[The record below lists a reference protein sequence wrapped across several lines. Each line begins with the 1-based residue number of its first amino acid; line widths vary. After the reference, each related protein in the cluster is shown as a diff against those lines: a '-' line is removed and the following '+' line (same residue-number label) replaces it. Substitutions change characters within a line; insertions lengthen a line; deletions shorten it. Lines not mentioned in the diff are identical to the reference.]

1 MNRSTLSFTC
11 GLLLTLSVSLKVL
24 GGGIGQSVTADHPAN
39 EDIAA
44 LLRANGFAFT
54 LSEPNTDPQ
63 WFYATKETCQLQI
76 ADVSL
81 QGWHRS
87 MLDWQARGRVLLYSV
102 EGKLYKHQPVLMP
115 MVHHYIGRALRYTG
129 IKTRPVMARAII
141 IGPRCPLQPIAAAD
155 LERLS

>member
-1 MNRSTLSFTC
+1 MNRFTLSFAF
-11 GLLLTLSVSLKVL
+11 GLLLALSVSLKVL

-63 WFYATKETCQLQI
+63 WFYATKETCQLKI

-87 MLDWQARGRVLLYSV
+87 MLDRQAKNRVLLYSV
-102 EGKLYKHQPVLMP
+102 EGKLYEHQPILMP
-115 MVHHYIGRALRYTG
+115 MVHHYIGRALRYAG
-129 IKTRPVMARAII
+129 IKTRPVVARAII
-141 IGPRCPLQPIAAAD
+141 IGPRCSLPPIAIAD